1 MDYDYQRLQM
11 RSEDVV
17 GFHSNLMVERQHK
30 RYWFVKDVCGII
42 CAMMTWGLILYAEF
56 VVMTV
61 ILLPNPYP
69 VYSYVNM
76 VIFNMLAFLAT
87 ASHMRTMFS
96 DPVSGMR
103 AGLSRDSV
111 VTLSSSL
118 SPLQGSVPK
127 GNATQEMI
135 QSLNLREGQIFFK
148 CAKCCSI
155 KPQRAHHCS
164 VCQRCIRKMDHHC
177 PWVRRCEVRGSARIY
192 RYVLF
197 VAGGQLRGRGQSKV
211 FRIIHGE

>member
-76 VIFNMLAFLAT
+76 VIFNLLAFLAT

-103 AGLSRDSV
+103 AGLSRDSG

-118 SPLQGSVPK
+118 SPFAGICAQGQCHPGDDPVAEPARRTDLLQMR
-127 GNATQEMI
+127 Q
-135 QSLNLREGQIFFK
+135 
-148 CAKCCSI
+148 
-155 KPQRAHHCS
+155 
-164 VCQRCIRKMDHHC
+164 
-177 PWVRRCEVRGSARIY
+177 
-192 RYVLF
+192 VLF
-197 VAGGQLRGRGQSKV
+197 DQTAEGSSLLRLPAMHPEDGSPLSMGKRERRTWVSKNL
-211 FRIIHGE
+211 